1 MASSVQSQITNM
13 QSFTNI
19 MKGEDLAKNGASQEL
34 GQDAFLTLM
43 LEQLKYQDP
52 LEPVSNSEF
61 LAQQAQF
68 TQVSELQK
76 MNEAMTTNN
85 QVIQACT
92 MIGKNVTL
100 VDPNDTTKTIQGNVT
115 EVTFTGGSAQLVV
128 NGTEYPLGLVMS
140 VSDAQPTRGNDAT

>member
-1 MASSVQSQITNM
+1 MASGVQSQITNM

-19 MKGEDLAKNGASQEL
+19 MKGEEMAKNGASQEL

-140 VSDAQPTRGNDAT
+140 VSDAQPTSGNDAT